1 MFGGINSVTYLNPP
15 MPIHLKDKTPP
26 FVEKLDGL
34 KLFSELRHLNS
45 KISIS
50 KINRQKIQ
58 KEQKP
63 ILNQGMNQMKH

>member
-1 MFGGINSVTYLNPP
+1 